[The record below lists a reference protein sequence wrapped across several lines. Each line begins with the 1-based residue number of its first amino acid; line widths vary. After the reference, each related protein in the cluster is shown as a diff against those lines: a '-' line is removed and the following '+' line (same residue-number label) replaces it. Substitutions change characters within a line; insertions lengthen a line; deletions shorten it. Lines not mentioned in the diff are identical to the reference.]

1 MKKAASNLF
10 DLVYG
15 ELIPLE
21 SKIFGRICFIFYDD
35 NEKDPTPQ
43 IVYYPNSQEL
53 KTLRKKE
60 NEFSSFIP
68 LYTEDFK
75 EQMRQWMSQKFE
87 KDILF
92 KGIKYIDF
100 LEELLV

>member
-1 MKKAASNLF
+1 MKKASSNLF

-21 SKIFGRICFIFYDD
+21 SRIFGKICFIFYDD
-35 NEKDPTPQ
+35 NELNPRPQ
-43 IVYYPNSQEL
+43 IVYYPSTKEIR
-53 KTLRKKE
+53 TLRERE
-60 NEFSSFIP
+60 NDFSSFIP
-68 LYTEDFK
+68 LHTDDFT
-75 EQMRQWMSQKFE
+75 EQMSYWMSQKFE

-92 KGIKYIDF
+92 KGIDYIDF

>member
-1 MKKAASNLF
+1 MKKASSNLF

-21 SKIFGRICFIFYDD
+21 SRVFGKICFIFYDD
-35 NEKDPTPQ
+35 NESNPRPQ
-43 IVYYPNSQEL
+43 IIYYPSTKEL
-53 KTLRKKE
+53 KTLREKE
-60 NEFSSFIP
+60 SEFSEFIP
-68 LYTEDFK
+68 LFTDEFK
-75 EQMRQWMSQKFE
+75 EQMSYWISQKFE

-100 LEELLV
+100 SPELLV

>member
-1 MKKAASNLF
+1 MKKASSNLF

-15 ELIPLE
+15 ELLPLE
-21 SKIFGRICFIFYDD
+21 SKIFGKMCFIFYDD
-35 NEKDPTPQ
+35 NEINPMPQ

-53 KTLRKKE
+53 KTLREKE

-68 LYTEDFK
+68 LYTDDFK
-75 EQMRQWMSQKFE
+75 DQMSHWLSQKFE